1 MQLILF
7 KDNKIKSQK
16 LEKEDI
22 LFFVVALPLYL
33 FFLVLI
39 SKFPHYM
46 INEHDSIFWLWVL
59 HPLGYVIYIVVALLL
74 FQITAVLL
82 AVAYDRLRDI
92 EHDKKSTPEYI
103 DVKLSLV
110 TKILIGIFAIILI
123 RVFYLLVFS

>member
-39 SKFPHYM
+39 SKF
-46 INEHDSIFWLWVL
+46 
-59 HPLGYVIYIVVALLL
+59 IYIVVALLL